1 MTARYL
7 QLQLE
12 ELKEDPVDTEEEGND
27 WKRMVPY
34 YFNQFGIPVTVTH
47 LPKFWCPFFR
57 LVRLCR
63 NCGLGKN
70 KTKYIFT
77 MDAIPS
83 TPNSRHGRSICLHLW
98 RTCPGTGTNYQ

>member
-1 MTARYL
+1 M
-7 QLQLE
+7 
-12 ELKEDPVDTEEEGND
+12 DTEEEEND

-34 YFNQFGIPVTVTH
+34 YFNQFDPRDRNTPAEILVS
-47 LPKFWCPFFR
+47 FFR